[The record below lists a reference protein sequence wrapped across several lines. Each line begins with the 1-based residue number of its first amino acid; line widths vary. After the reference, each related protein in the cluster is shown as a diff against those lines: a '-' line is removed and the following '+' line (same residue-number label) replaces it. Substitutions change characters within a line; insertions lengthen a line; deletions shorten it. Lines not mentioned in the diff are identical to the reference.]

1 MDHPRSNA
9 YSDSNY
15 SNNPPSET
23 VVVDRRT
30 DLHGYPVVPQPSVES
45 FDRLSDMR
53 RNAHGP
59 GLYEDPK
66 VAAQSN
72 ENNEADLRRA
82 DAGFGAR
89 YSSQAAYSN
98 PFDIDEPTGY
108 TPPASPT
115 VLNPPAGSNHSAGC
129 RNPFD
134 YHYATSPAD
143 GFNGNPLVTIIPP
156 APETHTSDSNSRTSN
171 TLTSPTMEAENGA
184 KNEKKKIEE
193 MKEKAK
199 KAKAWLVKNARET
212 YGRRA
217 L

>member
-1 MDHPRSNA
+1 
-9 YSDSNY
+9 
-15 SNNPPSET
+15 
-23 VVVDRRT
+23 VVDRRT
-30 DLHGYPVVPQPSVES
+30 DLRGYPVVPQPSVETS
-45 FDRLSDMR
+45 DRLSDMCR
-53 RNAHGP
+53 KGHGP

-72 ENNEADLRRA
+72 ENNGADLRLA
-82 DAGFGAR
+82 DAGFGAS
-89 YSSQAAYSN
+89 YSSRAAYSN
-98 PFDIDEPTGY
+98 PFDIDSPTGY

-115 VLNPPAGSNHSAGC
+115 VLKPPAGFNHSAGC

-134 YHYATSPAD
+134 YHYTTSPAD

-156 APETHTSDSNSRTSN
+156 APETHNSGSDSRKSN
-171 TLTSPTMEAENGA
+171 TLTSPMMEGENGA

-199 KAKAWLVKNARET
+199 KAKAWLLKNARET

>member
-1 MDHPRSNA
+1 M
-9 YSDSNY
+9 
-15 SNNPPSET
+15 
-23 VVVDRRT
+23 VDRRT
-30 DLHGYPVVPQPSVES
+30 DLRGDPVAPQPSVES

-53 RNAHGP
+53 RNGHGP
-59 GLYEDPK
+59 GYYEDPK
-66 VAAQSN
+66 VAAESN
-72 ENNEADLRRA
+72 ENNGADLRRA

-89 YSSQAAYSN
+89 YSWRAVYSN

-115 VLNPPAGSNHSAGC
+115 VLNPPAGSNHSAG
-129 RNPFD
+129 RQNPFD
-134 YHYATSPAD
+134 YHYTSSPAD
-143 GFNGNPLVTIIPP
+143 GFNGNPLVTILPP
-156 APETHTSDSNSRTSN
+156 APETHNSGSNSRTSN
-171 TLTSPTMEAENGA
+171 SLLSPVMEGENGT
-184 KNEKKKIEE
+184 KTEKKKIEE